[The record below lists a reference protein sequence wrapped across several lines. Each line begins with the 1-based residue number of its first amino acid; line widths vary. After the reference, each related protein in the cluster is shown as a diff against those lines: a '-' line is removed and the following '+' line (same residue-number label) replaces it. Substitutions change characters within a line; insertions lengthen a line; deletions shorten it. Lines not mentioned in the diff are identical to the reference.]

1 MSGLPL
7 AGNVETTVPLA
18 GEIRAQS
25 REILIGVIRTAELP
39 QFALINRPFS
49 RHLLHGAAYIL
60 RPG

>member
-25 REILIGVIRTAELP
+25 REILIGVIRTAYLSS
-39 QFALINRPFS
+39 L
-49 RHLLHGAAYIL
+49 
-60 RPG
+60 